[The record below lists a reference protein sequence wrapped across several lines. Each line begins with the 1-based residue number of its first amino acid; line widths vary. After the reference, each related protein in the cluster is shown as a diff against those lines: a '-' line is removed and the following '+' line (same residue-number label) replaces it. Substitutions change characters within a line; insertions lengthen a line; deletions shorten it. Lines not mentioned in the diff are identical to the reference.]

1 MFQYVI
7 NTYNDSVY
15 IYIYNVIIDPGM
27 CKDGEVRLVNGN
39 IEQEGRAE
47 VCLQGVWSTVC
58 DWDWNALDAYVMCR
72 NLGYE
77 GSQGQSL

>member
-1 MFQYVI
+1 
-7 NTYNDSVY
+7 
-15 IYIYNVIIDPGM
+15 M

-58 DWDWNALDAYVMCR
+58 DWGWNALDAYVMCR